1 MRSVV
6 ADTGP
11 LHDLVLIEEI
21 ELLPRLFSALL
32 VPEAVRAE
40 LDHSETP
47 PDVRCWMTAPPP
59 WLSVRSVAQ
68 GSTGKRS
75 RAPGLDE
82 GETEALAL
90 AELLKADLILM
101 NDRAGVT
108 AARAEGF
115 KVMGRLGVLDLAASR
130 GLADLAVTLARL
142 KT

>member
-1 MRSVV
+1 
-6 ADTGP
+6 
-11 LHDLVLIEEI
+11 
-21 ELLPRLFSALL
+21 
-32 VPEAVRAE
+32 
-40 LDHSETP
+40 
-47 PDVRCWMTAPPP
+47 
-59 WLSVRSVAQ
+59 
-68 GSTGKRS
+68 
-75 RAPGLDE
+75 LDE

-142 KT
+142 KATNFRARPGLFDALLARHKT